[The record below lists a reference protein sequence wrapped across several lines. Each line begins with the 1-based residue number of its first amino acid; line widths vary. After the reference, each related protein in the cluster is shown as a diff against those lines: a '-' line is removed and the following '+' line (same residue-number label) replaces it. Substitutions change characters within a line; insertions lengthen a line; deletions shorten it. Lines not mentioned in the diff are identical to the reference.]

1 MQSCKRIHIANAKN
15 QKIAKKIKSR
25 VSKQQKK
32 NKGFSD
38 KTLKKIIVTMHD
50 LNGNHTYH
58 IQINYAIATYPVF
71 KVEPWE

>member
-1 MQSCKRIHIANAKN
+1 MQANPYCKCEKSKN
-15 QKIAKKIKSR
+15 CQKKIKSK

-58 IQINYAIATYPVF
+58 IQILCNCHISCF
-71 KVEPWE
+71 QS